1 MKQYYD
7 VIVAGGG
14 PAGVAAAVS
23 AARCG
28 ADTLLIEKA
37 GYLGGMATDA
47 HIPAFCTFTDGKA
60 LEVGGVGLEILQAM
74 KARMWRSPFYD
85 AKPGRDFAY
94 DWVPIDTE
102 ALKAVL
108 DELVQQSGCALALHT
123 TMAGVCRAGRTV
135 TGLRL
140 ATPAGICTVRAAQFI
155 DCTGN
160 ALLAHGAGAECLCGD
175 ENGRVQAATLC
186 FQIANFDTE
195 RFLAYAMAE
204 GETVTKEGPENG
216 NLQKASAR
224 AIADGKF
231 PAGET
236 HVAGI
241 ALTTPGTATL
251 NFGHVFDFD
260 PFTAEGMT
268 RAELEAR
275 RALPELLAFL
285 REYLPGAENAVLI
298 GSGPSIGIREGRRIA
313 ADYMLCRADYDRRA
327 DFDDAIGYYSYP
339 IDLHAARQ
347 AEGAMSGHGDYESS
361 RYAPGERYGIPYRS
375 LIVRDL
381 DNVLAAG
388 RIIGT
393 DRAVQASAR
402 VMPACFLTGQ
412 AAGTAAALC
421 ANEHTDLRKLN
432 IEQLKQALRDA
443 GAILS

>member
-1 MKQYYD
+1 MKERYD

-28 ADTLLIEKA
+28 VDTLLIEKA

-74 KARMWRSPFYD
+74 QARMWRSPFYD

-102 ALKAVL
+102 ILKAVL
-108 DELVQQSGCALALHT
+108 DALVQKSGCALALHT
-123 TMAGVCRAGRTV
+123 TLAEVCREGRAV
-135 TGLRL
+135 TSLRL
-140 ATPAGICTVRAAQFI
+140 ATPAGIREVRAAQFI

-186 FQIANFDTE
+186 FQIANFDTG
-195 RFLAYAMAE
+195 RFLNYAE
-204 GETVTKEGPENG
+204 ETGENG

-224 AIADGKF
+224 AIACGKF

-236 HVAGI
+236 QVAGI

-260 PFTAEGMT
+260 PFTSEGMT

-275 RALPELLAFL
+275 RALPELMAFL
-285 REYLPGAENAVLI
+285 REYVPGAEHAVLI
-298 GSGPSIGIREGRRIA
+298 GSGPSIGIRESRRIA

-327 DFDDAIGYYSYP
+327 DFDDSIGYYSYP

-388 RIIGT
+388 RIIGA
-393 DRAVQASAR
+393 DRAAQASVR

-421 ANEHTDLRKLN
+421 AKAHTGLRKLN
-432 IEQLKQALRDA
+432 IEQLKQTLKDA
-443 GAILS
+443 GAVLS

>member
-1 MKQYYD
+1 MKQQYD

-23 AARCG
+23 AARSG

-37 GYLGGMATDA
+37 GYLGGMATDG

-74 KARMWRSPFYD
+74 KAQMWRSPFYD
-85 AKPGRDFAY
+85 EKPGRDFEY
-94 DWVPIDTE
+94 DWVPIDAE
-102 ALKAVL
+102 VLKQVL
-108 DELVQQSGCALALHT
+108 DRLVQASGCDLALHT
-123 TMAGVCRAGRTV
+123 TLAEVRREGRRV

-140 ATPAGICTVRAAQFI
+140 ATPAGIREVCADQII

-160 ALLAHGAGAECLCGD
+160 ALVAHGAGAQCLCGD
-175 ENGRVQAATLC
+175 EQGRVQAATLC

-195 RFLAYAMAE
+195 RFLRYARAE
-204 GETVTKEGPENG
+204 GETVTVEGTENG
-216 NLQKASAR
+216 NLSKASAR

-236 HVAGI
+236 QVAGI

-260 PFTAEGMT
+260 PFTPEGMT
-268 RAELEAR
+268 RAELEGR
-275 RALPELLAFL
+275 RMLPSLLAFL
-285 REYLPGAENAVLI
+285 HGYVPGAEKAVLI
-298 GSGPSIGIREGRRIA
+298 GSGPSIGIREGRRIT
-313 ADYMLCRADYDRRA
+313 ADYMLTRADYDRRA

-339 IDLHAARQ
+339 VDLHAARQ
-347 AEGAMSGHGDYESS
+347 AEGAMTGHGDYESS

-375 LIVRDL
+375 LIVREL
-381 DNVLAAG
+381 DNLLAAG
-388 RIIGT
+388 RIIGA
-393 DRAVQASAR
+393 DRAAQASVR

-421 ANEHTDLRKLN
+421 AKRQIDLRKLN
-432 IEQLKQALRDA
+432 PETLRTALKEA
-443 GAILS
+443 GALL

>member
-1 MKQYYD
+1 MKEQYD

-74 KARMWRSPFYD
+74 QARMWRSPFYD

-102 ALKAVL
+102 ILKAVL
-108 DELVQQSGCALALHT
+108 DALVQQSGCAPALHP
-123 TMAGVCRAGRTV
+123 MLAEVCREGRAV
-135 TGLRL
+135 TALRL
-140 ATPAGICTVRAAQFI
+140 ATPAGMCTVRAAQFI

-175 ENGRVQAATLC
+175 ESGRVQAATLC

-195 RFLAYAMAE
+195 RFLAYAK
-204 GETVTKEGPENG
+204 ETGENG
-216 NLQKASAR
+216 NLSKASAR

-236 HVAGI
+236 QVAGI

-260 PFTAEGMT
+260 PFTSEGMT

-275 RALPELLAFL
+275 RALPGLMAFL
-285 REYLPGAENAVLI
+285 REYVPGAENAVLI
-298 GSGPSIGIREGRRIA
+298 GSGPSIGIRESRRIA

-388 RIIGT
+388 RIIGA
-393 DRAVQASAR
+393 DRAAQASVR

-421 ANEHTDLRKLN
+421 AKAHTDLRKLN
-432 IEQLKQALRDA
+432 IEQLKQTLKDA
-443 GAILS
+443 GAILQ

>member
-1 MKQYYD
+1 MKEQYD
-7 VIVAGGG
+7 VVVAGGG

-28 ADTLLIEKA
+28 ADTLLVEKA

-74 KARMWRSPFYD
+74 QARMWRSPFYD

-102 ALKAVL
+102 ILKAVL
-108 DELVQQSGCALALHT
+108 DALVQQSGCTLALHT
-123 TMAGVCRAGRTV
+123 TLAEVCREGRAV
-135 TGLRL
+135 TALRL
-140 ATPAGICTVRAAQFI
+140 ATPAGMCTVRAAQFI

-186 FQIANFDTE
+186 FQIANFDTQC
-195 RFLAYAMAE
+195 FLAYAK
-204 GETVTKEGPENG
+204 ETGENG
-216 NLQKASAR
+216 NLSKASAC

-236 HVAGI
+236 QVAGI
-241 ALTTPGTATL
+241 ALITPGTATL

-260 PFTAEGMT
+260 PFTSEGMT

-275 RALPELLAFL
+275 RALPELMAFL
-285 REYLPGAENAVLI
+285 QEYVPGAENAVLI
-298 GSGPSIGIREGRRIA
+298 GSGPSIGIRESRRIA

-388 RIIGT
+388 RIIGA
-393 DRAVQASAR
+393 DRAAQASVR

-421 ANEHTDLRKLN
+421 AKAHTDLRKLN
-432 IEQLKQALRDA
+432 IEQLKQTLKDA
-443 GAILS
+443 GAILQ